1 LTLQNCKFNFTSLII
16 FKEPTLGKKQPNS
29 DIQLQKEL
37 KESGEIPAHIAIIMD
52 GNGRWAKRRGLP
64 RAAGH
69 KKGVDTVR
77 DIVEACAEIGVKYL
91 TLYTFSTENWNR
103 PKDEVSTLM
112 RLLLSSL
119 KARLRELDKNDIK
132 LTSVGDL
139 SSLPVEVQKQL
150 RTDIEKTKNNKRMT
164 LNLALSYSGRWELI
178 KAVKSISEQVAEGK
192 LNPDDIDE
200 KIISDNLT
208 TRDLPDPD
216 LLIRTSG
223 EFRVSNFLLW
233 QIAYTEFVIL
243 DVLWPDFKR
252 EHLYNSIKEF
262 QNRERRFGKVSE
274 QIQNSKGIKDVQNL
288 PTEII

>member
-1 LTLQNCKFNFTSLII
+1 
-16 FKEPTLGKKQPNS
+16 LGKRQART
-29 DIQLQKEL
+29 DERLQEEL
-37 KESGEIPAHIAIIMD
+37 KKSGEIPAHIAIIMD

-64 RAAGH
+64 RVAGH

-77 DIVEACAEIGVKYL
+77 DIVEACAQIGVKYL

-119 KARLRELDKNDIK
+119 KSRLSELHKNDVK
-132 LTSVGDL
+132 LTSIGDL

-150 RTDIEKTKNNKRMT
+150 KTDIEKTRNNKRMT

-178 KAVKSISEQVAEGK
+178 EAVKSITKQVETGSLKPEDISEK
-192 LNPDDIDE
+192 L
-200 KIISDNLT
+200 ISNSLT
-208 TRDLPDPD
+208 TKELPDPD

-243 DVLWPDFKR
+243 DVFWPDFTR
-252 EHLYNSIKEF
+252 GHLYKAIEEYRS
-262 QNRERRFGKVSE
+262 RERRFGKVSE
-274 QIQNSKGIKDVQNL
+274 QIQKSKGIKNVQNI
-288 PTEII
+288 PA